1 MWLQNIRF
9 GPSNVITSES
19 NSSNDENN
27 RYDTDSERGAT
38 TVLKL
43 KRHSTL
49 ESYHVNNTGNDVRAD
64 VQTFVDNLSI
74 QDEQPLE
81 GTDSER
87 ESDSDEHSM
96 GEDADG
102 NHDNQTYQF
111 SQLTPGERQLVV
123 ESRRLQQE
131 AQYSD
136 NYYQQNS
143 PHNGNF
149 YQNDRFQPSPFN
161 HGNYVTEE
169 GLFDHNMAQRMQ
181 PSTLNVPAGAT
192 KCSCGSN

>member
-1 MWLQNIRF
+1 MSQVIKVS
-9 GPSNVITSES
+9 PSTAVTSGS
-19 NSSNDENN
+19 NNPIDENN
-27 RYDTDSERGAT
+27 RNDTDSERGAT

-123 ESRRLQQE
+123 ESRRLQ
-131 AQYSD
+131 
-136 NYYQQNS
+136 
-143 PHNGNF
+143 
-149 YQNDRFQPSPFN
+149 
-161 HGNYVTEE
+161 
-169 GLFDHNMAQRMQ
+169 
-181 PSTLNVPAGAT
+181 
-192 KCSCGSN
+192 